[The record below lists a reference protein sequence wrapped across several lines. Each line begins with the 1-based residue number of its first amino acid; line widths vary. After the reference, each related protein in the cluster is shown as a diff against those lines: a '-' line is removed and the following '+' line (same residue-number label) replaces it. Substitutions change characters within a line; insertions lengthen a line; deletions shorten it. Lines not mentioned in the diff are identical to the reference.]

1 VTWSAVSR
9 EIRFY
14 VNGSLVKTAPFLSTS
29 LAVSSDQLRFGNTS
43 GFESATQFK
52 GMLDDIRIWSV
63 ERSAAE
69 IAQTMCVSIGA
80 KEASQYQGLIG
91 SWTFENG
98 VTDATGV
105 NNGSLVGAA
114 AIVAENVCALPC
126 PGDIDDSGFADAI
139 DLAIVLANWGAP
151 SPKYPASDI
160 NGDGTVNGA
169 DLAIVLSSWGAC
181 P

>member
-1 VTWSAVSR
+1 
-9 EIRFY
+9 
-14 VNGSLVKTAPFLSTS
+14 
-29 LAVSSDQLRFGNTS
+29 
-43 GFESATQFK
+43 
-52 GMLDDIRIWSV
+52 
-63 ERSAAE
+63 
-69 IAQTMCVSIGA
+69 MCVSIGA

-114 AIVAENVCALPC
+114 AIVAEDVCALPC

-139 DLAIVLANWGAP
+139 DLAIVLANWGTP